1 MLDHPMPDDAGPG
14 AAGPDGAG
22 RQLGIAFVGLGGAVA
37 STAVAGIELLRLG
50 QTDRSGLPLAE
61 IEAAAPGL
69 IPYEQLQVSGWDVHD
84 DDLASAV
91 RTHGVLSARQ
101 ADLVADRLQAIT
113 PWPAAGDIT
122 FCRNVTGTSVMRGN
136 TKRAQAEAVAADL
149 RRFKAER
156 RLDDVV
162 VMNLAST
169 ERQPDLTQP
178 AYRSAAAFEEALD
191 VNDPAVGPASIYA
204 YAAIREGFAFGNF
217 TPSIA
222 SEAPALIEMA
232 QAAGVPLAGRDGK
245 TGQTFLKTVMAPAL
259 RSRALRVNGWYSTNI
274 LGNRDGQALQDPD
287 SLASKLGTKGD
298 VLGSM
303 LGYEVK
309 NHIVSIN
316 YYPPRGDDKEAWDNI
331 DVTGFLGHPMQI
343 KVNFLCRDSVLA
355 APLVIEIA
363 RCLDLAKRR
372 GEAGPVEALGLF
384 FKAPM
389 TANGGEP
396 EHAFFEQERR
406 FKLWL
411 TGDGSDGKQ
420 PARRDESR
428 ERAVRPADEMIPAK

>member
-1 MLDHPMPDDAGPG
+1 
-14 AAGPDGAG
+14 
-22 RQLGIAFVGLGGAVA
+22 
-37 STAVAGIELLRLG
+37 
-50 QTDRSGLPLAE
+50 
-61 IEAAAPGL
+61 
-69 IPYEQLQVSGWDVHD
+69 
-84 DDLASAV
+84 
-91 RTHGVLSARQ
+91 
-101 ADLVADRLQAIT
+101 
-113 PWPAAGDIT
+113 
-122 FCRNVTGTSVMRGN
+122 MRGN

-156 RLDDVV
+156 QLDDIV

-204 YAAIREGFAFGNF
+204 YAAIKAGYAFGNF

-232 QAAGVPLAGRDGK
+232 RGAGVPLAGRDGK
-245 TGQTFLKTVMAPAL
+245 TGQTFLKTVLAPAL
-259 RSRALRVNGWYSTNI
+259 RSRALGVRGWYSTNI

-298 VLGSM
+298 VLASM

-309 NHIVSIN
+309 DHIVSIN

-363 RCLDLAKRR
+363 RCLDLAKRPRR
-372 GEAGPVEALGLF
+372 GRPDRGARPLLQGPDDRRRGRARARLLRAGAPLPGL
-384 FKAPM
+384 APR
-389 TANGGEP
+389 
-396 EHAFFEQERR
+396 QRLERGAR
-406 FKLWL
+406 
-411 TGDGSDGKQ
+411 T
-420 PARRDESR
+420 PA
-428 ERAVRPADEMIPAK
+428 